1 MDYLHYRLG
10 YSKKGWTDGEIGVE
24 WIKQFDQQTKDKAKG
39 RARLLLVDGH
49 NSHYTRRFLD
59 YAREHNI
66 HVLCYPAHGTHI
78 YQGLDVAVF
87 SVLKRYWAEE
97 RDKAMRERGEA
108 VTKQNFLAIYGA
120 AHVRALR
127 PETIA
132 SAFRKTGIHPYNPNI
147 VTKAMLAPSRETS
160 NKLNLPI
167 VPPTPV
173 RIVTDLIVDVTQPV
187 PENGH
192 EASASGSRSGSRTLL
207 NSPHAPVRI
216 ALPQLKSTTAAFAV
230 SESPVKSSS
239 NPPPV
244 EAVAMEIS
252 PILK

>member
-24 WIKQFDQQTKDKAKG
+24 WIKQFDQQMKDKTKG
-39 RARLLLVDGH
+39 RARLLLVDSH
-49 NSHYTRRFLD
+49 NSHYTHGFLD

-97 RDKAMRERGEA
+97 CDKAMRERGEV
-108 VTKQNFLAIYGA
+108 VTKQDFLAIYGA
-120 AHVRALR
+120 AHVRALQ

-132 SAFRKTGIHPYNPNI
+132 SAFQKTGVHPYNPNI
-147 VTKAMLAPSRETS
+147 VTKAMLAPSHETS

-173 RIVTDLIVDVTQPV
+173 
-187 PENGH
+187 
-192 EASASGSRSGSRTLL
+192 
-207 NSPHAPVRI
+207 
-216 ALPQLKSTTAAFAV
+216 
-230 SESPVKSSS
+230 
-239 NPPPV
+239 
-244 EAVAMEIS
+244 
-252 PILK
+252 